1 MNKESP
7 IDNESKLPHV
17 FTAILHLLRMIR
29 LLFRAE
35 LIGDL
40 RDSYE
45 ISYLM
50 SLLYVRL
57 FNSALRANL
66 AVNQAL
72 IERNYRKNGYAD
84 IFTIYRLMDS
94 CLVIQTDMM
103 RDETYGEER
112 DKRIMIIADFV
123 QAVDVYLQNRT
134 HKEVYLPKRTEGQ
147 NER

>member
-1 MNKESP
+1 MNKNSSV
-7 IDNESKLPHV
+7 ISHA
-17 FTAILHLLRMIR
+17 FATIAHLYRMIR

-35 LIGDL
+35 LMRDL

-50 SLLYVRL
+50 SLWYVTL
-57 FNSALRANL
+57 FNSELKADL
-66 AVNQAL
+66 VKNQAL
-72 IERNYRKNGYAD
+72 IEGNNRKNAYAD
-84 IFTIYRLMDS
+84 IFTVYRLMDS